1 MRANGPWSPRQ
12 AKKARHLQV
21 FAFKL
26 YCGFVALG
34 VNRICRVACVL
45 LVLGC
50 GLGKLGPQAPRAE
63 QFQSLLQ
70 QGFELHKQARFV
82 EAIPMLERA
91 RSLQPG
97 DYFVNL
103 LLGID
108 LLRTGKA
115 AKAVPYLNLAA
126 HARPAE
132 EVPEDYLG
140 EAEAALG
147 NYARA
152 AESYQLALAQ
162 GHRSED
168 ALEAWAGFALE
179 RFHALGERLRESEA
193 GTVVARRL
201 AEAGGKPAEG
211 AVCDK
216 TIPALERTLAVH
228 RPGSAGEASE
238 SENIYRLSICYAE
251 EAGKVSSELQNS
263 AQDQAAVHKLRGD
276 VLLRLKAD
284 GPGAEAEYRA
294 ALAVRAGDPALL
306 ERLAEAQWT
315 AGDAEGARQ
324 SALAAIAIDP
334 HRREAMRTLS
344 ALAMNDREY
353 DEALRWLQQLSLEI
367 PGDPTVQVEL
377 AKAQAETGDDAHA
390 AALLGP
396 ALAAGYPDEK
406 GALHALLSRV
416 LRKLGR
422 DAEAQKAQAEAR
434 RLSDRFQ
441 AQAAAPH
448 GGSDAPK

>member
-1 MRANGPWSPRQ
+1 M
-12 AKKARHLQV
+12 
-21 FAFKL
+21 
-26 YCGFVALG
+26 
-34 VNRICRVACVL
+34 
-45 LVLGC
+45 LV
-50 GLGKLGPQAPRAE
+50 
-63 QFQSLLQ
+63 
-70 QGFELHKQARFV
+70 
-82 EAIPMLERA
+82 
-91 RSLQPG
+91 
-97 DYFVNL
+97 
-103 LLGID
+103 
-108 LLRTGKA
+108 
-115 AKAVPYLNLAA
+115 
-126 HARPAE
+126 
-132 EVPEDYLG
+132 
-140 EAEAALG
+140 
-147 NYARA
+147 
-152 AESYQLALAQ
+152 
-162 GHRSED
+162 
-168 ALEAWAGFALE
+168 
-179 RFHALGERLRESEA
+179 
-193 GTVVARRL
+193 
-201 AEAGGKPAEG
+201 
-211 AVCDK
+211 
-216 TIPALERTLAVH
+216 
-228 RPGSAGEASE
+228 
-238 SENIYRLSICYAE
+238 
-251 EAGKVSSELQNS
+251 
-263 AQDQAAVHKLRGD
+263 
-276 VLLRLKAD
+276 
-284 GPGAEAEYRA
+284 PGAEAEYRA

-324 SALAAIAIDP
+324 SALAAIAVDP

>member
-1 MRANGPWSPRQ
+1 
-12 AKKARHLQV
+12 
-21 FAFKL
+21 
-26 YCGFVALG
+26 
-34 VNRICRVACVL
+34 
-45 LVLGC
+45 
-50 GLGKLGPQAPRAE
+50 
-63 QFQSLLQ
+63 
-70 QGFELHKQARFV
+70 
-82 EAIPMLERA
+82 MLERA
-91 RSLQPG
+91 RSLQPS

-115 AKAVPYLNLAA
+115 AKAVPFLSLAA
-126 HARPAE
+126 HVQPAE

-147 NYARA
+147 SYSRA
-152 AESYQLALAQ
+152 AESYQRALEN
-162 GHRSED
+162 GHRSDD

-179 RFHALGERLRESEA
+179 RFHDLGERLRASEA
-193 GTVVARRL
+193 GTAVARRL

-211 AVCDK
+211 GAACYRA
-216 TIPALERTLAVH
+216 IPELERTLAVH
-228 RPGSAGEASE
+228 RPGSAGATPE

-263 AQDQAAVHKLRGD
+263 AKDPAAVHKLRGD

-294 ALAVRAGDPALL
+294 ALAARAGDPALL
-306 ERLAEAQWT
+306 ERLAEAQMT

-324 SALAAIAIDP
+324 SALAAVAVDP
-334 HRREAMRTLS
+334 HGREAMRTLS
-344 ALAMNDREY
+344 ALAMNDRDYE
-353 DEALRWLQQLSLEI
+353 EALLWLQQLSMEL
-367 PGDPTVQVEL
+367 PGDSSVQVEL
-377 AKAQAETGDDAHA
+377 AKAQAETGDDVHA
-390 AALLGP
+390 AALLGR

-434 RLSDRFQ
+434 RLSDHFQ
-441 AQAAAPH
+441 AQAGAPH